1 MSDGPPFRLDGKV
14 AMVTGGGSGIGR
26 SIVLEFAR
34 QGARLAVLDLDP
46 EAAGRVALEAHR
58 YGADAE
64 PVVCDVSDGE
74 QVAAAVAAVVRRF
87 GALHILVNNAGL
99 AHVGRAADTSEEDFD
114 RLFRVNVKGVFLC
127 TKAALPVLI
136 ESGGGVILNMASI
149 ASLIGVADRFA
160 YSTTKGAVLT
170 MTKSVAIDYL
180 AQNVRCNCI
189 CPARVHTPLVDGFL
203 RENYPGRESEMMEAL
218 ARYQPIG
225 RMARPEE
232 VAHLAL
238 YLCSDEAGFITGQAV
253 PLDGGVLLV

>member
-1 MSDGPPFRLDGKV
+1 MSDRPPFRLDGKV
-14 AMVTGGGSGIGR
+14 AVVTGGGSGIGR
-26 SIVLEFAR
+26 SIVLGFAR
-34 QGARLAVLDLDP
+34 QGARVAVLDLDVD
-46 EAAGRVALEAHR
+46 AAGRVAIEAR
-58 YGADAE
+58 GYGADVE
-64 PVVCDVSDGE
+64 PLACDVTDGE
-74 QVAAAVAAVVRRF
+74 QVAAALAAVGRRF
-87 GALHILVNNAGL
+87 GALRILVNNAGIG
-99 AHVGRAADTSEEDFD
+99 HVGRAADTSEEDFD
-114 RLFRVNVKGVFLC
+114 RLYRVNVKGVYLC

-136 ESGGGVILNMASI
+136 EAGGGVILNLASI

-160 YSTTKGAVLT
+160 YSMTKGAVLT

-203 RENYPGRESEMMEAL
+203 HANYPGRESEMMEAL
-218 ARYQPIG
+218 ARYQPMG